1 MTPVRLSA
9 AVCTRER
16 PRLLERALE
25 SLLRQSVPPAEILV
39 VENAPAGGDTRSLVA
54 SRFPSVRYVAEP
66 VPGLDFARNRALTE
80 ARHAVLAF
88 LDDDAVADVDW
99 AGALLRTFE
108 ADPRVAVCTGRVEP
122 LGLNTPGER
131 IFEANGGFSRG
142 VERIVLPD
150 DASRPLHGR
159 QAPLIAWAM
168 SVGSGCS
175 YAVRRGP
182 ALALGGFDEALDM
195 GVPLPGGG
203 DHDLLWR
210 ALRAGHTVV
219 YEPEALAWHEHR
231 TEAAAA
237 CDQIVGHQRAV
248 LAFLAKHLVAD
259 RGIRPTL
266 AGYTGWRLAKPGVR
280 LVRRALGRDPLP
292 APVLLRMWWNCWLGL
307 VAYPRARR
315 LARERRERYAA

>member
-1 MTPVRLSA
+1 MTAVRLSA
-9 AVCTRER
+9 AVCTRDR
-16 PRLLERALE
+16 PRLLERALG

-39 VENAPAGGDTRSLVA
+39 VDNAPSGGETRALIV

-66 VPGLDFARNRALTE
+66 VPGLDFARNRALAD
-80 ARHAVLAF
+80 ARHEVLAF
-88 LDDDAVADVDW
+88 LDDDAVADVAW
-99 AGALLRTFE
+99 TGALLRVFE
-108 ADPRVAVCTGRVEP
+108 SEPRAAVCTGRVEP

-131 IFEANGGFSRG
+131 LFEANGGFSRG
-142 VERIVLPD
+142 LERIVLPD
-150 DASRPLHGR
+150 HADRPLHGR
-159 QAPLIAWAM
+159 QAPLIAWAI

-175 YAVRRGP
+175 YAVRRDV
-182 ALALGGFDEALDM
+182 ALTLGGFDEALDL
-195 GVPLPGGG
+195 GLPLPGGG

-237 CDQIVGHQRAV
+237 CDQIVGHQRAIV
-248 LAFLAKHLVAD
+248 AFLAKHVMAD
-259 RGIRPTL
+259 RVGRPTL

>member
-1 MTPVRLSA
+1 MTTVRLSA

-16 PRLLERALE
+16 PRLLERALD

-39 VENAPAGGDTRSLVA
+39 VDNAPAGEETRSLVG
-54 SRFPSVRYVAEP
+54 SRFPSIRYVAEP
-66 VPGLDFARNRALTE
+66 VPGLEFARNRALVA
-80 ARHAVLAF
+80 ARHEVLAF
-88 LDDDAVADVDW
+88 LDDDAVADVAW
-99 AGALLRTFE
+99 TGALLRVFE
-108 ADPRVAVCTGRVEP
+108 TEPRVAVCTGRVEP

-131 IFEANGGFSRG
+131 LFEANGGFSRG
-142 VERIVLPD
+142 LERIVLPD
-150 DASRPLHGR
+150 QADRPLHGR
-159 QAPLIAWAM
+159 QAPLIAWAI

-175 YAVRRGP
+175 YAVRRDV

-210 ALRAGHTVV
+210 ALRAGHAVV
-219 YEPEALAWHEHR
+219 YEPQALAWHEHR
-231 TEAAAA
+231 AEAAAA
-237 CDQIVGHQRAV
+237 CDQIVGHQRAI

-259 RGIRPTL
+259 RGGRPAL

-292 APVLLRMWWNCWLGL
+292 ALVLLRMWWNCWLGL

-315 LARERRERYAA
+315 LARERRDRYAA